1 MNKLYEALEVCLK
14 EIEQGADIDTVLFRY
29 PELAGELRPILDASV
44 KAKGM
49 AVPAPS
55 NDVIKR
61 NRAKLLQHA
70 SQMREQML
78 VPKPRRSWTVPLR
91 RALVTLMVVALLFV
105 SSTNLVRA
113 ASTTLPGDSL
123 YPVKRTWEDVS
134 LLFTFDTNKREEL
147 ELEHE
152 NERLDEVH
160 ELFAEG
166 RSADVDFAGYVT
178 RQSGTEWRV
187 SGITVLVSPQTGLPD
202 QSVDVGAAVRVRGKI
217 QTNMSVMADR
227 IQLLPQGSKLPEV
240 EDNELE
246 SEEEDDDEG
255 MNLPLV
261 ENAGIQSEKES
272 AKANETSQ
280 PVNES
285 FSGSIASIES
295 RFLIVDGISM
305 DVAHA
310 EIIGTLKVGVPVKVE
325 GYYDSSGIFI
335 VLKIEVQNS
344 SVNSES
350 QSTSNDDKNDDKS
363 DDGHDDE
370 HDETHSG
377 YEHDTAHDH

>member
-1 MNKLYEALEVCLK
+1 MNNKLYEALEVCLN
-14 EIEQGADIDTVLFRY
+14 EIEQGADVDTVLFRY

-49 AVPAPS
+49 AVSAPS
-55 NDVIKR
+55 NDVVKR
-61 NRAKLLQHA
+61 NRVKLLQHA
-70 SQMREQML
+70 SQMREQIR
-78 VPKPRRSWTVPLR
+78 VPNPRRSWTVPLR

-123 YPVKRTWEDVS
+123 YPVKRTWEDVL
-134 LLFTFDTNKREEL
+134 LLFTFDTNKRDAL

-187 SGITVLVSPQTGLPD
+187 SGITVLVSPQTRLPD
-202 QSVDVGAAVRVRGKI
+202 QSVDVGAAVQVRGKI
-217 QTNMSVMADR
+217 QDNMSVMANR

-246 SEEEDDDEG
+246 NDNDDDDG
-255 MNLPLV
+255 GANLPLA
-261 ENAGIQSEKES
+261 ENAGLTSENDS
-272 AKANETSQ
+272 AKVTETSQ
-280 PVNES
+280 LNNES
-285 FSGSIASIES
+285 FSGSITSIEN
-295 RFLIVDGISM
+295 RFLIVDGISI

-310 EIIGTLKVGVPVKVE
+310 EIIGTLKVGVSVKVD
-325 GYYDSSGIFI
+325 GYYDASGVFI
-335 VLKIEVQNS
+335 ALKIEVKNS
-344 SVNSES
+344 GVNSES
-350 QSTSNDDKNDDKS
+350 ESTSNTDDKTDDKQDDS
-363 DDGHDDE
+363 KDDGHEDDHS
-370 HDETHSG
+370 HD
-377 YEHDTAHDH
+377 

>member
-1 MNKLYEALEVCLK
+1 
-14 EIEQGADIDTVLFRY
+14 
-29 PELAGELRPILDASV
+29 
-44 KAKGM
+44 
-49 AVPAPS
+49 
-55 NDVIKR
+55 
-61 NRAKLLQHA
+61 
-70 SQMREQML
+70 
-78 VPKPRRSWTVPLR
+78 
-91 RALVTLMVVALLFV
+91 VVALLFV

-272 AKANETSQ
+272 TKANATSQ

-370 HDETHSG
+370 HDESHSG
-377 YEHDTAHDH
+377 YEHDHSHDH

>member
-1 MNKLYEALEVCLK
+1 MNNKLYEALEVCLN
-14 EIEQGADIDTVLFRY
+14 EIEQGADVDTVLFRY

-49 AVPAPS
+49 AVSAPS
-55 NDVIKR
+55 NDVVKR
-61 NRAKLLQHA
+61 NRVKLLQHA
-70 SQMREQML
+70 SQMREQIR
-78 VPKPRRSWTVPLR
+78 VPNPRRSWTVPLR

-123 YPVKRTWEDVS
+123 YPVKRTWEDVL
-134 LLFTFDTNKREEL
+134 LLFTFDTNKRDAL

-187 SGITVLVSPQTGLPD
+187 SGITVLVSPQTRLPD
-202 QSVDVGAAVRVRGKI
+202 QSVDVGAAVQVRGKI
-217 QTNMSVMADR
+217 QDNMSVMANR

-246 SEEEDDDEG
+246 NDNDDDDG
-255 MNLPLV
+255 GANLPLA
-261 ENAGIQSEKES
+261 ENAGLTSENDS
-272 AKANETSQ
+272 AKVTETSQ
-280 PVNES
+280 LNNEL
-285 FSGSIASIES
+285 FSGSITSIEN
-295 RFLIVDGISM
+295 RFLIVDGISI
-305 DVAHA
+305 DVVHA
-310 EIIGTLKVGVPVKVE
+310 EIIGTLKVGVSVKVD
-325 GYYDSSGIFI
+325 GYYDASGVFI
-335 VLKIEVQNS
+335 ALKIEVKNS
-344 SVNSES
+344 GVNSES
-350 QSTSNDDKNDDKS
+350 ESTSNTDDKTDDKQDDS
-363 DDGHDDE
+363 KDDGHEDDHS
-370 HDETHSG
+370 HD
-377 YEHDTAHDH
+377 